1 MDPQPAFTFQDLFTF
16 VIGDMAKAIAE
27 REGEPREQQFA
38 RSQAAVHM
46 ILGFLPRDV
55 IEAMLAGHCVML
67 HEVMTAKA
75 RTSLRGDTDPSRR
88 GPRSN
93 IVGLN
98 KAFNDNLDRLER
110 YQQRPAEGTRDA
122 PETQSPTA
130 PAPPPTATTEPRQPP
145 PVAPRLNRAARR
157 QAARAESRAAATA
170 SRAAPNPAG
179 VMPPPAAQTEPGTVL
194 PEVGL
199 YSPSPEAMAACNANP
214 EAMAAL
220 RSGDASGFARA
231 MGIAHPCEGFLAAAN
246 SEGSPFDKHAS
257 GPWPTGA
264 IAPAQKA

>member
-145 PVAPRLNRAARR
+145 PVAPRLNRAAPSGRSRREPSRCDSVSCRAQSGRRNAAARSPDRAGYGVAGSWPLFPLTGGNGCLQREPRGDGCSAIRRR
-157 QAARAESRAAATA
+157 QRFRPRHGHCA
-170 SRAAPNPAG
+170 S
-179 VMPPPAAQTEPGTVL
+179 V
-194 PEVGL
+194 
-199 YSPSPEAMAACNANP
+199 
-214 EAMAAL
+214 
-220 RSGDASGFARA
+220 
-231 MGIAHPCEGFLAAAN
+231 
-246 SEGSPFDKHAS
+246 
-257 GPWPTGA
+257 
-264 IAPAQKA
+264 